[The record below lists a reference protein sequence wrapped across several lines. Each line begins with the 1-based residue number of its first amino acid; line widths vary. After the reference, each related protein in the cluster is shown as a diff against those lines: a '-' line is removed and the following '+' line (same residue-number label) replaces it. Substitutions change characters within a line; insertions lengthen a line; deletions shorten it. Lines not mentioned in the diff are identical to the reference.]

1 MTAPE
6 RILTYIQKTYQPE
19 AVVVYGSFA
28 DGSAGAGSDF
38 DALVIA
44 GSRACHDASEI
55 DGVTLQKRV
64 LDYLAE
70 RPKKSDEELRQA
82 LDWCGK
88 MLARTQRDDAEGA
101 YRWHWLLIDSLE
113 IYFDLHG
120 LPYYGP
126 KKALRTMEQ
135 TDPEAFSLYSKAL
148 NSMNRDALSAWIAC
162 LQPGI

>member
-1 MTAPE
+1 MQIFDGKILLDRCGTAA
-6 RILTYIQKTYQPE
+6 Q
-19 AVVVYGSFA
+19 
-28 DGSAGAGSDF
+28 
-38 DALVIA
+38 
-44 GSRACHDASEI
+44 
-55 DGVTLQKRV
+55 LQKRV